1 MNDRITRLKSCVIIQ
16 DLIRFNDISRTS
28 QFFHLNKGV
37 LQSIQTSCRVF
48 FYTNLKVL
56 KALHYDFL
64 YEVVKSFETDVA
76 ADATAEVL
84 GLMQYGVTN
93 VIIF

>member
-1 MNDRITRLKSCVIIQ
+1 MNDRIRRLKTCVVIQ
-16 DLIRFNDISRTS
+16 DLIRFNDISKTS

-48 FYTNLKVL
+48 FYTNLKIL

-64 YEVVKSFETDVA
+64 FEVVKSFETDVA
-76 ADATAEVL
+76 ADVTAEVL
-84 GLMQYGVTN
+84 ELMQYGVIS
-93 VIIF
+93 VV